1 MKAMTVL
8 LSSVPVMINKV
19 IEIPE
24 RPTKA
29 SNRSDLYPSHVG
41 NIRVHGVI
49 LKRRPQLGTT
59 ALDAAP
65 DDNDK
70 KEVQD
75 NNEMNWKL

>member
-1 MKAMTVL
+1 MTVL

-19 IEIPE
+19 IEILE
-24 RPTKA
+24 GHTKA
-29 SNRSDLYPSHVG
+29 ANRSDLYPSHVG
-41 NIRVHGVI
+41 NIRAHGVI
-49 LKRRPQLGTT
+49 LERRSQLGTT